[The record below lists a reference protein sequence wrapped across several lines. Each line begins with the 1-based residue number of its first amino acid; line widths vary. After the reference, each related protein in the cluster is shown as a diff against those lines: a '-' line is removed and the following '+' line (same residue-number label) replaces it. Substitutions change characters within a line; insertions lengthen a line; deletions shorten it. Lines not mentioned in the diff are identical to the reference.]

1 VNLRHLI
8 LANTNVTNAGLKE
21 IAKFKSLESLNIISG
36 TMVTNAAVVELQK
49 VRPRLRIIYSDP
61 K

>member
-1 VNLRHLI
+1 
-8 LANTNVTNAGLKE
+8 
-21 IAKFKSLESLNIISG
+21 LESLNIISG